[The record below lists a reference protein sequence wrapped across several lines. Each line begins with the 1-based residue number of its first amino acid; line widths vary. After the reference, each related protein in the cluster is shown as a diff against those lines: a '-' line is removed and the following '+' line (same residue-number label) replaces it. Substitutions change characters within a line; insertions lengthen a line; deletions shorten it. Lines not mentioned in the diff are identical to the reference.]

1 MFCVGIVSIGKVAM
15 LAKSLLA
22 RLTILATATPTLSD
36 QFYIVQDSTTH
47 QCGIAEHPP
56 AEGAGVVVGDGAYGD
71 RNSAETDMQTI
82 HVCISQAA
90 DSRSRTQDAAS
101 PPTR

>member
-1 MFCVGIVSIGKVAM
+1 M

-22 RLTILATATPTLSD
+22 GLTILSTATPTLSD

-47 QCGIAEHPP
+47 QCGIAERPP
-56 AEGAGVVVGDGAYGD
+56 AQGAGVVVGDGAYGD
-71 RNSAETDMQTI
+71 RNSAETDIKTI

-90 DSRSRTQDAAS
+90 ESRARTQGVVS